1 MTRRVCGAQGS
12 LGGHA
17 PKSRIKSMMV
27 SSIGGNATGD
37 IVDGNVASKARD
49 MGDNGGMTCG
59 EEVFGVV
66 WNMWVV

>member
-1 MTRRVCGAQGS
+1 
-12 LGGHA
+12 
-17 PKSRIKSMMV
+17 MMV

-49 MGDNGGMTCG
+49 MGDNGGMTRG
-59 EEVFGVV
+59 EEVFGEV